1 MVMGP
6 QSRSLLTRLTD
17 ADLSKDIMPW
27 MSVSEISFAGINV
40 TAMRVS
46 YVGELGWEIHLSS
59 EDLPH
64 VYQEIQENGQD
75 LGIIDFG
82 SYALNVMRLEKGYHG
97 WGSDFGTEYTLYD
110 AKLEGFVN
118 WKKEDF
124 IGRDAVLKQ
133 SQSQSEWELFGFVIY
148 GDDAD
153 AHASDPIFQ
162 NDKWVGFV
170 TSACTGFRI
179 GKRIAL
185 GYIKTAEIQSDQSY
199 TIKILGEQYP
209 AEQVSTP
216 FYDPENQRLR
226 S

>member
-1 MVMGP
+1 M
-6 QSRSLLTRLTD
+6 SR
-17 ADLSKDIMPW
+17 
-27 MSVSEISFAGINV
+27 
-40 TAMRVS
+40 
-46 YVGELGWEIHLSS
+46 

-64 VYQEIQENGQD
+64 IYQVIQENGQD

-133 SQSQSEWELFGFVIY
+133 SQSQSEWELFGFVIH

-153 AHASDPIFQ
+153 AHASDPISRTV
-162 NDKWVGFV
+162 NG
-170 TSACTGFRI
+170 
-179 GKRIAL
+179 
-185 GYIKTAEIQSDQSY
+185 
-199 TIKILGEQYP
+199 
-209 AEQVSTP
+209 
-216 FYDPENQRLR
+216 
-226 S
+226 